1 MYYKNVQNT
10 LTSITFTL
18 PRYSIDG
25 YLIRLESLGNVV
37 AGMAALMS
45 ILLKSIGRIQ
55 PGSAAFGLTQSLS
68 VTGLLVRLKLILISG
83 VPALLFHKLTM
94 LSPFFSS
101 DMGSSMYYRS

>member
-68 VTGLLVRLKLILISG
+68 VTGLLVRQKLIYFTI
-83 VPALLFHKLTM
+83 
-94 LSPFFSS
+94 
-101 DMGSSMYYRS
+101 